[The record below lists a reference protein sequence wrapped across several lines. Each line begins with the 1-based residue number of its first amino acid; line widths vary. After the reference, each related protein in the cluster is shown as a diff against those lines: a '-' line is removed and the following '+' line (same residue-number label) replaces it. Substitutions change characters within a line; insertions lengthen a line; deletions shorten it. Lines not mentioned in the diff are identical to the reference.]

1 MAKPGKDAASVA
13 YSVRERA
20 RRPSGAGQRPPRP
33 RLVLASASPQRR
45 AILESLKV
53 DFTVRPTGVQ
63 EREQGPGAEVA
74 LQNALAKAHAARAAG
89 DGEDEAVLGV
99 DTIVELA
106 GVLYGKPAS
115 ESQARATLQALSGQ
129 THTVHSGV
137 ALLLPDGPRT
147 ALASTAVSFREI
159 DEALMR
165 RSLASGQWRGRSGA
179 YAIQGIGVVLVRR
192 IEGDY
197 HNVVGLP
204 VATLIDLWPQLLDR

>member
-1 MAKPGKDAASVA
+1 MVKPGKDAAS
-13 YSVRERA
+13 ERA
-20 RRPSGAGQRPPRP
+20 RTPYGAGQRRPQPP
-33 RLVLASASPQRR
+33 LVLASASPQRR

-53 DFTVRPTGVQ
+53 DFTVRPTGVA
-63 EREQGPGAEVA
+63 ERAQGPGAEVA
-74 LQNALAKAHAARAAG
+74 LQNALAKAQAARAAG
-89 DGEDEAVLGV
+89 EQEGEAVLGV
-99 DTIVELA
+99 DTIVELD
-106 GVLYGKPAS
+106 GVLYGKPAD
-115 ESQARATLQALSGQ
+115 ESQARATLQALSGA

-137 ALLLPDGPRT
+137 ALLLPDGQRT

-159 DEALMR
+159 DEALMH

-204 VATLIDLWPQLLDR
+204 VATLIDLWPGMLAQ